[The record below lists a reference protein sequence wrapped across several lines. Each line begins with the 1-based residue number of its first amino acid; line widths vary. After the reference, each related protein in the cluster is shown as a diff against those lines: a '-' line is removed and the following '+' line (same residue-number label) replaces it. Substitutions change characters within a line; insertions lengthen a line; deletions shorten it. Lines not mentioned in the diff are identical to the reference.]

1 MLKRFLFLLLITIL
15 LVACGSE
22 EAEPTATTPPKP
34 TEVPA
39 VAPEPTEAPPPTEV
53 PTAVPEPTAVPTEE
67 PSLSIS
73 SLEDVNKAVVRIVAQ
88 GTFVDP
94 EIGLMANATGS
105 GSGFLISEDGL
116 VVTNNHVVTGAAL
129 LRVYVGGS
137 DDPVNAKIL
146 GVSECSDL
154 AVIQLDGDEY
164 PYFDWYEETPSVGL
178 DVFAAGYPLG
188 DPEFTMTRGIVSKAN
203 AGGESV
209 WASVDNVIEH
219 DATINPGNSGGP
231 LVTEDGQVVGV
242 NYAGASSTNQYFA
255 IKRAEALKV
264 IDILSGGEDVN
275 SIGVNGTAVNNGSGI
290 SGIWVASVD
299 SGSPADKAGIEA
311 GDILTAL
318 EGLNLAT
325 DGSMA
330 DYCDILRSNT
340 AEDVLDIQIL
350 RYATSEVLEGQING
364 DDLVVVESFA
374 TELATEVDSASGAT
388 SYSGYTTV
396 SDDTG
401 LLQVEVPSEWSD
413 INGAAWGTDEN
424 DEFGLAVRASADLD
438 GWYDGWVTSGIFF
451 GATTNV
457 IDLGTLLDENDFS
470 GACEYDGRKDYDDG
484 LYKGI
489 YDLWSNCDGVSDM
502 LFINL
507 AAAPE
512 ANDFMVQVQI
522 IAVTQADLEALDK
535 ILDSFIVKTE

>member
-1 MLKRFLFLLLITIL
+1 MFKRLLLVFLTTLIF
-15 LVACGSE
+15 VACGSK
-22 EAEPTATTPPKP
+22 EADPTATPQ
-34 TEVPA
+34 
-39 VAPEPTEAPPPTEV
+39 PEPTNTSEPTNTPEPTEV
-53 PTAVPEPTAVPTEE
+53 PTATPLPEPSPTPTEE

-73 SLEDVNKAVVRIVAQ
+73 SLEDVDQAVVRIVAQ
-88 GTFVDP
+88 GTFIDP

-105 GSGFLISEDGL
+105 GSGFLISEDGI

-154 AVIQLDGDEY
+154 AVIQLDGDGY
-164 PYFDWYEETPSVGL
+164 PFFDWYEDDPSVGL

-203 AGGESV
+203 AGGETV

-264 IDILSGGEDVN
+264 IDVLAGGDDVN
-275 SIGVNGTAVNNGSGI
+275 SLGINGTAVNKGSGL

-299 SGSPADKAGIEA
+299 SGPPADKAGIEA
-311 GDILTAL
+311 GDILTTL

-340 AEDVLDIQIL
+340 AEDVLD
-350 RYATSEVLEGQING
+350 
-364 DDLVVVESFA
+364 
-374 TELATEVDSASGAT
+374 
-388 SYSGYTTV
+388 
-396 SDDTG
+396 
-401 LLQVEVPSEWSD
+401 
-413 INGAAWGTDEN
+413 
-424 DEFGLAVRASADLD
+424 
-438 GWYDGWVTSGIFF
+438 
-451 GATTNV
+451 
-457 IDLGTLLDENDFS
+457 
-470 GACEYDGRKDYDDG
+470 
-484 LYKGI
+484 
-489 YDLWSNCDGVSDM
+489 
-502 LFINL
+502 
-507 AAAPE
+507 
-512 ANDFMVQVQI
+512 
-522 IAVTQADLEALDK
+522 
-535 ILDSFIVKTE
+535 